1 MFSHAMIPALESLVS
16 SADQLK
22 KKTANQPIF
31 KSAPSH
37 IPKNPVIQNKNIPTE
52 QKRNNS
58 FI

>member
-22 KKTANQPIF
+22 KKNSQPTKTAT
-31 KSAPSH
+31 
-37 IPKNPVIQNKNIPTE
+37 PKNPVIQNKNIPTE